1 MKKVLAVLTLSL
13 VMLFPEF
20 IKAES
25 NKVAVVDLQK
35 ILNES
40 SKGREAVKLLESEF
54 EKRKKSLD
62 AKEEELKKLEDE
74 ITKRSSLWSDKIK
87 QEKEEE
93 FDRKVKDFRRLQ
105 TDLKD
110 EFQRKNKNFTDKIL
124 MDIIELVKSV
134 GEEEKFSVIM
144 EKQNAIFT
152 SSSIDITDKVI
163 KLYDNS
169 NKSKSNNK

>member
-1 MKKVLAVLTLSL
+1 MKKLLAVLILFL
-13 VMLFPEF
+13 VMLFPKF
-20 IKAES
+20 IKAEP
-25 NKVAVVDLQK
+25 NKVIVVDLQK
-35 ILNES
+35 VLNES
-40 SKGREAVKLLESEF
+40 SKGKEAVKLLEVEF
-54 EKRKKSLD
+54 EKKKKSLD

-87 QEKEEE
+87 QEKEDE
-93 FDRKVKDFRRLQ
+93 FDKKVKDFRRMQ

-134 GEEEKFSVIM
+134 GEEEKFSIIM

-163 KLYDNS
+163 KLYDNTS
-169 NKSKSNNK
+169 KSKNNNK